1 MRDVVVWPTDGA
13 NTTRILECSV
23 AEFKAFEKQFLRD
36 GVIDE
41 ALLRQL
47 KAADPSGAFSGD
59 VLIER
64 GLADAATVYQS
75 LARFCELRF
84 VALEE
89 ADIAPALLK
98 KMPAR
103 FATHYGCVPLEERN
117 GTLVVAVSDP
127 LNAHL
132 MDDMRQVLKQRVEAV
147 VATPEAIKKAI
158 RRYYGVGADTME
170 KMLGRESSNER
181 GSRASFVQQESATL
195 DEEGVDASIVKFVNE
210 LILEAVKSTATDIH
224 IEPFEK
230 ELRVRFRIDGILHAV
245 PTPPLMQGFQA
256 AMVSRVKI
264 MANLNIAE
272 KRLPQDGKILATF
285 GAESYDLRVSILPT
299 PYGETVNLRV
309 LTRSNAFLS
318 MPELGFLEEDL
329 AQFNGFI
336 GRPHGIL
343 LVTGPTGSGKTT
355 TLYAALSQLNN
366 LERKIITIED
376 PVEYQLPGITQMQVH
391 GQIGFDFA
399 RGLRS
404 ILRHDPDILLVGEI
418 RDYETAE
425 MAVRSSLTG
434 HLVLSTLHTNDSAGA
449 VTRLLDMGME
459 SFLISSTM
467 IAAIAQRLLRRI
479 CDKCA
484 TPVRHD
490 EALIRAEFGAQAAA
504 VNQESFRRGAGCP
517 ACRNT
522 GYRGRSAIY
531 EMLPFTTEIK
541 ALTVQRATSLAIKQV
556 ALQQGM
562 RTLRQAGWLGVCNGT
577 TTVEEVLRVTAD
589 ADVLPPD
596 EAGHAPVSL

>member
-1 MRDVVVWPTDGA
+1 MT
-13 NTTRILECSV
+13 LERLL
-23 AEFKAFEKQFLRD
+23 AELKAFEKQFLRD
-36 GVIDE
+36 EIVGEETLQQVKARIDSTGQFTGD
-41 ALLRQL
+41 ALIDQ
-47 KAADPSGAFSGD
+47 
-59 VLIER
+59 
-64 GLADAATVYQS
+64 GLADAESIYRS
-75 LARFCELRF
+75 LARFCELRY
-84 VALEE
+84 VAFDE
-89 ADIAPALLK
+89 ADIAEEVLRK
-98 KMPAR
+98 VPAR
-103 FATHYGCVPLEERN
+103 FATHYRCVPLEERN
-117 GTLVVAVSDP
+117 GTLVVAISDP
-127 LNAHL
+127 LNSHL

-158 RRYYGVGADTME
+158 RQYYGVGADTME
-170 KMLGRESSNER
+170 KMLGTQGEGAAAIAQR
-181 GSRASFVQQESATL
+181 ESATL
-195 DEEGVDASIVKFVNE
+195 DDEGVDASIVKFVNE
-210 LILEAVKSTATDIH
+210 LILEAVKATATDIH
-224 IEPFEK
+224 IEPFEE

-245 PTPPLMQGFQA
+245 PTPARIQGFQA
-256 AMVSRVKI
+256 AIVSRVKI

-285 GAESYDLRVSILPT
+285 GDESYDLRVSILPT

-309 LTRSNAFLS
+309 LTRSNAFLTL
-318 MPELGFLEEDL
+318 PQLGFLEEDL
-329 AQFNGFI
+329 GQFNGFI
-336 GRPHGIL
+336 RRPHGIL

-355 TLYAALSQLNN
+355 TLYAALSSLND

-449 VTRLLDMGME
+449 VTRLLDMGVE
-459 SFLISSTM
+459 PFLISSTM
-467 IAAIAQRLLRRI
+467 IAAIAQRLLRRN
-479 CDKCA
+479 CEACA
-484 TPVRHD
+484 APVAHAP
-490 EALIRAEFGAQAAA
+490 ALLKAEFGPNAANTPDA
-504 VNQESFRRGAGCP
+504 SFQKGTGCK

-522 GYRGRSAIY
+522 GYKGRSAIY
-531 EMLPFTTEIK
+531 EMLTFTPEVKT
-541 ALTVQRATSLAIKQV
+541 LTVQRATSIAIKQT

-562 RTLRQAGWLGVCNGT
+562 RTLRQAGWLGVCAGT

-589 ADVLPPD
+589 ADMLPPD
-596 EAGHAPVSL
+596 ESDHAPV